1 MRSLLA
7 AVLVC
12 GTAALGHAG
21 NREDALAIIEQA
33 VKAHGGDDA
42 LAKAHL
48 AVRNGEGVMFQAG
61 KEVAFTDE
69 MTWNL
74 PDQWRDA
81 VEIQKS
87 VRFTI
92 AVNGDKAWQSVAANV
107 TTVGAERLKELR
119 EEIYI
124 LWLETLTPLRQDGF
138 DLAPLPEIKVNSQ
151 PAVGVKASSK
161 GHAEARLYFDTHT
174 HLLVKVERTAEDAGL
189 KLDKEYL
196 LSDHKEFDGV
206 KLPTHVVEILD
217 GKKASDLTSASYKFP
232 AKPDDS
238 LFAKP

>member
-12 GTAALGHAG
+12 GTAALGYAG
-21 NREDALAIIEQA
+21 DQEDALAIVEQA
-33 VKAHGGDDA
+33 IKAHGGDDA

-48 AVRNGEGVMFQAG
+48 AVRNGEGVMYQAG
-61 KEVAFTDE
+61 KEVSFTDE

-92 AVNGDKAWQSVAANV
+92 AVNGDKAWQAVAGAA
-107 TTVGAERLKELR
+107 TEVGAERLKELR

-124 LWLETLTPLRQDGF
+124 LWLETLTPLKMDGF

-151 PAVGVKASSK
+151 SAVGVRVASK
-161 GHAEARLYFDTHT
+161 GHADAKLYFDTRT
-174 HLLVKVERTAEDAGL
+174 RLLVKVERTAEDAGL

-196 LSDHKEFDGV
+196 LSDHKDFDGV

-217 GKKASDLTSASYKFP
+217 GKKASDLTAASYKFP
-232 AKPDDS
+232 SKLDDS